1 MKSKEI
7 NDTAKEQKAND
18 NIEQPTAYNTLFP
31 IVGIG
36 GGKGSLTALEQF
48 FKHMPAQSGMGFVF
62 VFHQDAA
69 DMPDFVNLIKSYTT
83 IPVVEAQD
91 GVIVQPDHIYV
102 SPCGV
107 DTGIHQGK
115 LLLFQPA
122 ADRSTQ
128 MCIDH
133 FFQSLAEDQ
142 GKRAV
147 GIILSGCGVDGET
160 GIRMIKEQFG
170 LTLAQEPLTAELPNM
185 PIASVKTQMVDYI
198 LPVDEMPR
206 KLVQYLSHPALLFSE
221 DDGEVQDQ
229 ADNSIYIQKI
239 LLLLRS
245 NTGHDFSLYKTN
257 TIFRRIDRRI
267 AFHRLQHYEDYVNY
281 LRENP
286 TEIETLLN
294 ELLIGVTKF
303 FRDRKAFDVLKKQ
316 IHSLLTHKKQDEPI
330 RIWIAGC
337 STGEEAYSIAILVS
351 EFLEASKQKR
361 KPRVQIFAT
370 DLDANAIEHARSGF
384 YSGNIA
390 SELTAWQLERFFI
403 KKSDGYVVKKEIRE
417 LIVFAQ
423 HNLVKDAPF
432 TRLDMLCCRN
442 VMIYLTAELQKK
454 ILPIFHYSLLS
465 GGILFLGP
473 AESVGTFHEM
483 FDVLDSKWKIFK
495 RKEGIS
501 TVGKFLDF
509 PFHVGN
515 NDKVIAA
522 KKNPPRKIN
531 PLAEDFNHLL
541 LEKHT
546 PASLLLNDRGEI
558 LYVNGQT
565 NRYIQLQAGEAVMN
579 IHRMI
584 REELKY
590 VLGNAL
596 HQASSS
602 KQRVEV
608 KDVKI
613 KEGSA
618 LHLVSFAVD
627 YLEESSLHGLLM
639 VSFSEQYAH
648 EQTKEANAKA
658 NISEAAIDDLQ
669 KELIYTKQQLHQT
682 IEQMEISLEE
692 LKSTNEELQ
701 STNEELQSTNE
712 EALTTREE
720 MQTLNEQL
728 MTVNLQY
735 QKKAE
740 ELTVLQND
748 LKNLHDSTED
758 GTVFLDVQLHI
769 LRYTPQA
776 GKLLRITLEDIGSSA
791 VNFLAKF
798 GLADLPELINTVIE
812 TLHTKTI
819 ELRHQDGDWY
829 AVRIAAYRTLDNFI
843 SGAVLTFSNIT
854 REKNLGLRYA
864 ALSGFTQKVIDAD
877 GAAVALL
884 YPNKQL
890 LAYNHAFQ
898 RLFPLVKAENLEL
911 SFDEIVQRTWD
922 AENISERLATMGKVD
937 EEINIAYR
945 KNGTDNKFLVSVERI
960 FIDGADQIIMYVK
973 FEQK

>member
-1 MKSKEI
+1 MKNKRNTQETTEPVAIKNQQSS
-7 NDTAKEQKAND
+7 AKEAN
-18 NIEQPTAYNTLFP
+18 LFP

-36 GGKGSLTALEQF
+36 GGAGSLTALEQF
-48 FKHMPAQSGMGFVF
+48 FKHMPAQSGMAFVF
-62 VFHQDAA
+62 VFHQDDD
-69 DMPDFVNLIKSYTT
+69 DMPDFVELVKSYTT
-83 IPVVEAQD
+83 IPVQQAED
-91 GVIVQPDHIYV
+91 GVRLQPDNIYI

-107 DTGIHQGK
+107 DTGIHNGK

-122 ADRSTQ
+122 RDRDAQ

-133 FFQSLAEDQ
+133 FFQSLSEDQ

-147 GIILSGCGVDGET
+147 GIILSGLGADGET

-170 LTLAQEPLTAELPNM
+170 LTLAQDPETAEVSSM
-185 PIASVKTQMVDYI
+185 PLASVKTQMVDYV
-198 LPVDEMPR
+198 LPVEEMPR
-206 KLVQYLSHPALLFSE
+206 KLVQYLSHPALRLSE
-221 DDGEVQDQ
+221 EESDDNGK
-229 ADNSIYIQKI
+229 DNNIYIQKI

-267 AFHRLQHYEDYVNY
+267 AFHRLQNYEEYVSY

-286 TEIETLLN
+286 GEIDILLN

-303 FRDRKAFDVLKKQ
+303 FRDRKAFDLLQKHIQ
-316 IHSLLTHKKQDEPI
+316 QLLTHKKHDEPI

-337 STGEEAYSIAILVS
+337 STGEEAYSVAILVS
-351 EFLEASKQKR
+351 EFLETSSLKR
-361 KPRVQIFAT
+361 KPKVQIFAT
-370 DLDANAIEHARSGF
+370 DLDANAIEHARAGL
-384 YSGNIA
+384 YSSNIA
-390 SELTAWQLERFFI
+390 SELSAVQLDRFFI
-403 KKSDGYVVKKEIRE
+403 KKSNGYVVKKEIRE

-432 TRLDMLCCRN
+432 TRLDLLCCRN
-442 VMIYLTAELQKK
+442 VMIYLTTELQKK
-454 ILPIFHYSLLS
+454 ILPIFHYSLLTN
-465 GGILFLGP
+465 GILFLGP
-473 AESVGTFHEM
+473 AESISGFHDI

-509 PFHVGN
+509 PFNIGTNEKN
-515 NDKVIAA
+515 NRQEKLPQRKV
-522 KKNPPRKIN
+522 N
-531 PLAEDFNHLL
+531 PLAEDFNQLL

-546 PASLLLNDRGEI
+546 PASLLLNERGEI
-558 LYVNGQT
+558 LYINGQT

-584 REELKY
+584 KEELKY

-596 HQASSS
+596 HQASSTQ
-602 KQRVEV
+602 QRVEV
-608 KDVKI
+608 SDIKI
-613 KEGSA
+613 KEGNR
-618 LHLVSFAVD
+618 LFLISFVVD
-627 YLEESSLHGLLM
+627 YLEDSSLQGLLM
-639 VSFSEQYAH
+639 VTFQERESTEKVKKTIKNSG
-648 EQTKEANAKA
+648 
-658 NISEAAIDDLQ
+658 ISDAAVDDLQ

-748 LKNLHDSTED
+748 LKNLHDNND
-758 GTVFLDVQLHI
+758 NGAVFLDLQLRL

-776 GKLLRITLEDIGSSA
+776 ARLLGLKAEDVGTTILNFFESFQQAALPQLISS
-791 VNFLAKF
+791 
-798 GLADLPELINTVIE
+798 VIE
-812 TLHTKTI
+812 TLHTNTLEI
-819 ELRHQDGDWY
+819 QRVDGEWY
-829 AVRIAAYRTLDNFI
+829 ALRISAYRTLDNFI
-843 SGAVLTFSNIT
+843 SGAVLTFTNIT
-854 REKNLGLRYA
+854 SNKITRKKA
-864 ALSGFTQKVIDAD
+864 AAHACFSQKIIDQLND
-877 GAAVALL
+877 AVVLL
-884 YPNKQL
+884 HPERQV
-890 LAYNHAFQ
+890 LAYNHTFQ
-898 RLFPLVKAENLEL
+898 KLFPSVKSENSQL
-911 SFDEIVQRTWD
+911 SFDEIVQHTWD
-922 AENISERLATMGKVD
+922 SENISTQLRSIGEVD
-937 EEINIAYR
+937 EQINLSYR
-945 KNGTDNKFLVSVERI
+945 KNNVERLFLITVERI
-960 FIDGADQIIMYVK
+960 FIDAPDQCIIYVM
-973 FEQK
+973 FEEK